1 MSPRTE
7 DSGTSIWLQRAPSSE
22 ASARVFCIPHAGSG
36 ASIFGNWPT
45 AQGSV
50 EFLPVELPGR
60 ITRFGE
66 PMPETFQDLAAAM
79 LAGLEPYLDIPFAFF
94 GHCWSALIAY
104 EATAQLQQ
112 AGRPMAERLF
122 VSSQVAPQDGPIG
135 RMLGM
140 EDNELVE
147 ELEATIRAQGNQPH
161 PELVAIYVDVLR
173 ADVEVSRRYLVPDP
187 LRLSCPI
194 TAIGWTNDAE
204 VRPAQMTGWTACGET
219 TFETF
224 PGRHHRFIE
233 GPPELLSTLHL
244 GLATR

>member
-1 MSPRTE
+1 MSQH
-7 DSGTSIWLQRAPSSE
+7 DSGTSIWLQRAPSPE
-22 ASARVFCIPHAGSG
+22 ASGRVFCIPHAGSG
-36 ASIFGNWPT
+36 ASIFDNWPA

-66 PMPETFQDLAAAM
+66 SMPETFQDLAAAM
-79 LAGLEPYLDIPFAFF
+79 IAGLEPYLDVPFAFF

-104 EATAQLQQ
+104 EATAQLQRAEQ
-112 AGRPMAERLF
+112 PKAERLF

-140 EDNELVE
+140 EDEELVE
-147 ELEATIRAQGNQPH
+147 ELEATIRAQGRRPH
-161 PELVAIYVDVLR
+161 PELVAIYVNVLR
-173 ADVEVSRRYLVPDP
+173 ADVEVSRRYVVPDP

-194 TAIGWTNDAE
+194 TAIGWTDDTE
-204 VRPAQMTGWTACGET
+204 VRPAQMTGWTTCGET

-233 GPPELLSTLHL
+233 GPPELLSTLRL
-244 GLATR
+244 GLAAL